1 MVRLP
6 VLLQNC
12 FFSEGGGYD
21 ASGPSFNLTRVT
33 VFLGAYVLRRAS
45 DKLGPSFVEVCC
57 PASGRPCRL
66 CAPGAAGIWPGHHA
80 GSWPSDRVD
89 RVLRDAKRGR
99 HGAVGATRLYPRR
112 SRWCEQSSRPSPSLG
127 DRQNGIGVTSYQKW
141 DTPMI
146 TPQQTDL
153 GRRVVYRPPGVGR
166 RYGVISAIYTG
177 ACSSGS
183 ITSTRTEAQ
192 RRREGRDAAIHH
204 EELRFAEQ
212 HSRTSCSRRRKIS
225 SESSRHEAPNFRWQ
239 SRSGVVSVFESLAS
253 EFLWSLVFE
262 IWR

>member
-1 MVRLP
+1 M
-6 VLLQNC
+6 
-12 FFSEGGGYD
+12 EAEAYD

-33 VFLGAYVLRRAS
+33 VFLGAYVLLRAS
-45 DKLGPSFVEVCC
+45 DKLGPSSSRFV
-57 PASGRPCRL
+57 ARPL
-66 CAPGAAGIWPGHHA
+66 GGLAAFGAAGIWPGHHA

-89 RVLRDAKRGR
+89 RALRDAKRGR

-112 SRWCEQSSRPSPSLG
+112 SCWCEQSSRPSPSFG
-127 DRQNGIGVTSYQKW
+127 NRENGIGVTSYQKW

-183 ITSTRTEAQ
+183 ITSTTAAQ
-192 RRREGRDAAIHH
+192 STRPI
-204 EELRFAEQ
+204 L
-212 HSRTSCSRRRKIS
+212 SL
-225 SESSRHEAPNFRWQ
+225 PNDMTL
-239 SRSGVVSVFESLAS
+239 E
-253 EFLWSLVFE
+253 
-262 IWR
+262 